1 MTTDEIPLDWLCNT
15 GVIVDLT
22 QEMDDL
28 TVCTPEMI
36 EPKVEVRKGDILI
49 LHTGWH
55 RYAQF
60 GEEANEERY
69 THVHPG
75 PHRDL
80 VPWLLE
86 KEIKIWGLDAVPTDH
101 PMNLP
106 IGRFLGKGQF
116 GHCDRVRAKA
126 EQIFGGAEEVDRLF
140 PNEDYQLTHN
150 ALFPHN
156 CIHIEN
162 MGREISAPELQN
174 ERVTIGCFPWKFKG
188 GEAAFARTVAFVGEF
203 GS

>member
-1 MTTDEIPLDWLCNT
+1 
-15 GVIVDLT
+15 
-22 QEMDDL
+22 
-28 TVCTPEMI
+28 MI
-36 EPKVEVRKGDILI
+36 ESKVEVRKGDILI

-60 GEEANEERY
+60 SEEADEERY
-69 THVHPG
+69 IRMHPG

-86 KEIKIWGLDAVPTDH
+86 KEIKIWGLDPVSTDH

-116 GHCDRVRAKA
+116 GQCDRVRVKA

-140 PNEDYQLTHN
+140 PEEDYQITHN

-162 MGREISAPELQN
+162 MGGEIAAPELQN
-174 ERVTIGCFPWKFKG
+174 QRLTIGCFPWKFKG

-203 GS
+203 GN

>member
-1 MTTDEIPLDWLCNT
+1 M
-15 GVIVDLT
+15 IVS
-22 QEMDDL
+22 
-28 TVCTPEMI
+28 
-36 EPKVEVRKGDILI
+36 KVEVRKGDILI

-60 GEEANEERY
+60 GEEADEERY
-69 THVHPG
+69 IRMHPG

-86 KEIKIWGLDAVPTDH
+86 KEIKIWGLDAVSTDH

-116 GHCDRVRAKA
+116 GQCDRVRVKA

-140 PNEDYQLTHN
+140 PELPDHPQRALPAQLH
-150 ALFPHN
+150 PHRE
-156 CIHIEN
+156 H
-162 MGREISAPELQN
+162 GRRNRGARATESAPHHWMLSVEIQ
-174 ERVTIGCFPWKFKG
+174 R
-188 GEAAFARTVAFVGEF
+188 R
-203 GS
+203 